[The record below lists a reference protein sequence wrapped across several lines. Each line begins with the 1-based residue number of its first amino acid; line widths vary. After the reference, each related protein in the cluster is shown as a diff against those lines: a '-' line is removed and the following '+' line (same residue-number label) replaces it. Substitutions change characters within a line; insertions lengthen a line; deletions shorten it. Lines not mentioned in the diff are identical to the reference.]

1 MQAAER
7 CRGVAK
13 HHPPYCGVLPY
24 VAWVSGMYPA
34 DQRIPDGR
42 RRLQVL
48 LPVEMVVELDVG
60 MARSQT
66 YLSRSKVVAL
76 ALRRFI
82 DDGGLEALPANVT
95 WSAIPEPRRSSS

>member
-1 MQAAER
+1 
-7 CRGVAK
+7 
-13 HHPPYCGVLPY
+13 
-24 VAWVSGMYPA
+24 MYPA
-34 DQRIPDGR
+34 DQRIPDGL

-60 MARSQT
+60 IARSQT

-76 ALRRFI
+76 ALRRFM

-95 WSAIPEPRRSSS
+95 WSAIPEPRRSPS